1 MQKKANSC
9 IYALYELPLE
19 IVLFGV
25 VSFSVVGFGVVDSG
39 VVGFGVVGSGVVGF
53 GVVGFGVVDCGAGVA
68 AQTFMPSAQLCS
80 RLAPHLPIHDPP
92 LPQQVGPSLLGTHT
106 AHSEHKI
113 SMWWP

>member
-25 VSFSVVGFGVVDSG
+25 VSFSVVGFS
-39 VVGFGVVGSGVVGF
+39 VVGS

-80 RLAPHLPIHDPP
+80 RLAPHFPIHDPP

-113 SMWWP
+113 INVVAIRINGCLELHI